1 MMGSQLGTGMARRVP
16 KGTPVGS
23 RLKLLCNANRAPP
36 RCPPWTV
43 RGGIGALVTKSTAK
57 SDLTQTPPAKPRT
70 ADAIER

>member
-36 RCPPWTV
+36 RARLGRL
-43 RGGIGALVTKSTAK
+43 RGGIGALVTKVHREK
-57 SDLTQTPPAKPRT
+57 RSDSNAPGKAE
-70 ADAIER
+70 DC